1 MIYILTIIIAGFIVW
16 NIISA
21 GLCLDEYDMSI
32 DILNDGVLLTLS
44 KLYWWAI
51 IISIIGCIVSSI
63 SYHISKAIICNG
75 NKGDNKICIKEKK

>member
-16 NIISA
+16 NVISA
-21 GLCLDEYDMSI
+21 FLCFDEYDMSI
-32 DILNDGVLLTLS
+32 DISNDGVLLTLS

-51 IISIIGCIVSSI
+51 GISIIGCIVLGI
-63 SYHISKAIICNG
+63 SFLISKDIICHG